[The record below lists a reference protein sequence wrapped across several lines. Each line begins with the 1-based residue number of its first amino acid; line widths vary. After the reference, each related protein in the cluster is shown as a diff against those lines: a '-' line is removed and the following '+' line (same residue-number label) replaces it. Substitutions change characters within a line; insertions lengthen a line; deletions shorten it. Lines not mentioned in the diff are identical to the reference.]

1 MRRRLAI
8 LPALLL
14 LASTPGRA
22 EEPQKPTSE
31 SSFWMQKKLEYS
43 ERLLAGLASGDFEE
57 IGQSARSMNALT
69 RLERWGHA
77 KQPGYRDEL
86 KAFQAAN
93 ERILR
98 AADKENLDEAADGF
112 NQLTTSCVNCHKV
125 VRDVKRLK

>member
-1 MRRRLAI
+1 MRQSLAV
-8 LPALLL
+8 LPTLLL
-14 LASTPGRA
+14 LLGSVIRA
-22 EEPQKPTSE
+22 EEPQKSASE

-69 RLERWGHA
+69 RLERWVHA
-77 KQPGYRDEL
+77 KRPGYRDEL

-93 ERILR
+93 ERIIR
-98 AADKENLDEAADGF
+98 AAEKGNLDEAAEGF
-112 NQLTTSCVNCHKV
+112 SQLTTSCVNCHKV